1 MAAAQRIAKIP
12 GHMRAL
18 EDQALA
24 EVASGRITPLVNE
37 PFPLAEAAQAHTA
50 LENRAT
56 VGKVVLKP
64 WGGTNLACPITVHC
78 GHSLIQ

>member
-1 MAAAQRIAKIP
+1 MGRAAGCRLLGGRGVSRSAWRRRS
-12 GHMRAL
+12 GSRRSLVTCGL

-37 PFPLAEAAQAHTA
+37 PFPRAEAAQAHAA

-56 VGKVVLKP
+56 VGEVVLKP
-64 WGGTNLACPITVHC
+64 
-78 GHSLIQ
+78 

>member
-64 WGGTNLACPITVHC
+64 
-78 GHSLIQ
+78 

>member
-1 MAAAQRIAKIP
+1 MAAAHRIAKIH
-12 GHMRAL
+12 GHMRTL
-18 EDQALA
+18 E
-24 EVASGRITPLVNE
+24 VNE

-64 WGGTNLACPITVHC
+64 
-78 GHSLIQ
+78 

>member
-12 GHMRAL
+12 GRMRAL

-56 VGKVVLKP
+56 VGKVALKP
-64 WGGTNLACPITVHC
+64 
-78 GHSLIQ
+78 

>member
-1 MAAAQRIAKIP
+1 MVAAQRIAKIP

-50 LENRAT
+50 LENRP
-56 VGKVVLKP
+56 P
-64 WGGTNLACPITVHC
+64 WARLCSSHEVARTTRVR
-78 GHSLIQ
+78 